1 MSAIII
7 DGSMVHYE
15 ALGRGR
21 PIIFLHG
28 WVGSWRYWI
37 NAMQIASTSFRAY
50 ALDLFGF
57 GDSQHDPLR
66 YSLDKQSHLI
76 YRFLEEMGIGKIALV
91 GHGMGALVGFS
102 FINQWPTSVDRTMMI
117 NCPLDYKSVN
127 ARMKTA
133 PVSMAELAEWLGGR
147 TPEATSALSDAPKGD
162 PKAISASMADLQAEN
177 LFSKILGRDDRDEP
191 NNPRIRVPSLLV
203 YGSNDL
209 VVTMP
214 SKEATDAFPSHVNQV
229 NLEGTGHFPMIDNPN
244 QFNRL
249 LTDFLALDSGVSPR
263 ELQLKEE
270 WKRRVR

>member
-57 GDSQHDPLR
+57 GDSMHDPLR
-66 YSLDKQSHLI
+66 YSLDKQADLLK
-76 YRFLEEMGIGKIALV
+76 RFLDEMGIGKIALV
-91 GHGMGALVGFS
+91 GHNLGAAVGLS
-102 FINQWPTSVDRTMMI
+102 YLRQWPQSVDRMMAI
-117 NCPLDYKSVN
+117 NLPFDYSAIN
-127 ARMKTA
+127 TRMKTA
-133 PVSMAELAEWLGGR
+133 AMPELVDLLAGR
-147 TPEATSALSDAPKGD
+147 MPEATSALADAAKAD
-162 PKAISASMADLQAEN
+162 PQAVAASMAGLQANPN
-177 LFSKILGRDDRDEP
+177 LFSDIRGLG
-191 NNPRIRVPSLLV
+191 VPCLFV
-203 YGSNDL
+203 YGPNDPGI
-209 VVTMP
+209 VMP
-214 SKEATDAFPSHVNQV
+214 SQERTDSLPGHMHQV
-229 NLEGTGHFPMIDNPN
+229 NLEGTGHFPMIENTN

-249 LTDFLALDSGVSPR
+249 LTDFLALDSGASPR